1 MEKVNVREIFN
12 KVKKY
17 NELAEYLYQG
27 RNELAITFTDGL
39 QECDPENYKDFSKFV
54 RYIYVDDVATCL
66 LNGEWTHDGEFF
78 TIEFVYD
85 GDRTEFELY
94 VHTVLKDE

>member
-1 MEKVNVREIFN
+1 MEKVKVKEIFN
-12 KVKKY
+12 KVKKF

-27 RNELAITFTDGL
+27 RNELAIAFTDGL
-39 QECDPENYKDFSKFV
+39 QECNFENYKDFSKFV
-54 RYIYVDDVATCL
+54 RNTYVEVVATRL

-78 TIEFVYD
+78 TIEFVYE

-94 VHTVLKDE
+94 VHTVLKEK

>member
-1 MEKVNVREIFN
+1 MEKVKVREIFN
-12 KVKKY
+12 KVKKF

-39 QECDPENYKDFSKFV
+39 HECDFENYKDFSEFV
-54 RYIYVDDVATCL
+54 RYIYVEVVATRL

-78 TIEFVYD
+78 TIEFVYE

-94 VHTVLKDE
+94 VHTVE